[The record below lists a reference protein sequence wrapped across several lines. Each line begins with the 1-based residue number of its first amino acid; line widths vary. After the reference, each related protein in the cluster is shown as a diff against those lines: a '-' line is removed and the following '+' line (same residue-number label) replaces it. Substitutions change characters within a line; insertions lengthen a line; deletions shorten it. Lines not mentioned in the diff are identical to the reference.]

1 MVPVGIGTED
11 DGVFV
16 GLAGKSAAAIIKG
29 VAVSPW
35 TGSLKDGRIKGG
47 STSCRICKLPAAA
60 VLVKPKRLTRTFAC
74 YHTPWFLF
82 FFFFT
87 LTTNHLKFF
96 GATCYHFHKTIMI
109 EVPCTPCLKLV
120 QY

>member
-35 TGSLKDGRIKGG
+35 TGSLKDG
-47 STSCRICKLPAAA
+47 
-60 VLVKPKRLTRTFAC
+60 
-74 YHTPWFLF
+74 
-82 FFFFT
+82 
-87 LTTNHLKFF
+87 
-96 GATCYHFHKTIMI
+96 
-109 EVPCTPCLKLV
+109 
-120 QY
+120 